1 MDKTGNQNPTKSVI
15 LSTKNSGVDK
25 ALELYEKSKRTA
37 FPWQEKLLRAI
48 LSKNDKGLWTHT
60 KCGYAVPRRNGKNE
74 IVTIRELYGLYC
86 GEQINHTA
94 HLVNTSHAAF
104 ERLQKVLDDAGI
116 EYKSI
121 KATGRERITLLETG
135 GKIEF
140 RTRTSTGGLGEGFDL
155 LVIDEAQEYTEDQ
168 ESALKYVVSS
178 SKNPQTILCGTP
190 PTPVSSGTVFVA
202 FRKKV
207 LAGGGDND
215 LWAEWSVE
223 EEHDPHDKEYWYQT
237 NPSLGYILTERIIQD
252 EIGPNELD
260 FNIQRLGYWVTYN
273 QKSAITAKEW
283 EALQAHSLPCLV
295 GGLFVGI
302 KYGKDNTNVALSVA
316 VKTLSGHIFVESI
329 DCQSVRNGDYWILD
343 FIKKAQPS
351 VVVVDGASKQEI
363 LEAEMGRAGLGK
375 PVKPTVKEIIIA
387 NSLWAQGIYS
397 ESICHM
403 GQGSLTQVVTNCD
416 KRPIGSSGGFG
427 YKSQMDDMEIALM
440 DSCLLAHWACKE
452 AKPKTTQKISY

>member
-1 MDKTGNQNPTKSVI
+1 MDKIGNQNPTKSVI
-15 LSTKNSGVDK
+15 LSTKNSDVEK
-25 ALELYEKSKRTA
+25 AMEFYEKSKRKA

-48 LSKNDKGLWTHT
+48 LSKNDNGLWAHT

-74 IVTIRELYGLYC
+74 IVTIRELYGLYV

-104 ERLQKVLDDAGI
+104 ERLQKVLDDAGM

-121 KATGRERITLLETG
+121 KATGRERITLPESG

-190 PTPVSSGTVFVA
+190 PTPVSSGTVFVN

-207 LAGGGDND
+207 LAGGGEND

-223 EEHDPHDKEYWYQT
+223 EEHDPHDKECWYQT

-283 EALQAHSLPCLV
+283 EALQVHSLPCLV
-295 GGLFVGI
+295 GDLFVGV
-302 KYGKDNTNVALSVA
+302 KYGRDNTNVALSVA

-427 YKSQMDDMEIALM
+427 YKSQLDDMEIALM
-440 DSCLLAHWACKE
+440 DSCILAHWACKE
-452 AKPKTTQKISY
+452 TKPKATQKISY

>member
-121 KATGRERITLLETG
+121 KATGREHITLPETG

-168 ESALKYVVSS
+168 ESALKYVVGSPPARTGRTFIEL
-178 SKNPQTILCGTP
+178 KFNRITIFEFYLRQWNDVALRNLGTIKRD
-190 PTPVSSGTVFVA
+190 G
-202 FRKKV
+202 R
-207 LAGGGDND
+207 
-215 LWAEWSVE
+215 
-223 EEHDPHDKEYWYQT
+223 
-237 NPSLGYILTERIIQD
+237 
-252 EIGPNELD
+252 
-260 FNIQRLGYWVTYN
+260 
-273 QKSAITAKEW
+273 
-283 EALQAHSLPCLV
+283 LV
-295 GGLFVGI
+295 GLNRRSRCHRHF
-302 KYGKDNTNVALSVA
+302 ALYA
-316 VKTLSGHIFVESI
+316 KHL
-329 DCQSVRNGDYWILD
+329 
-343 FIKKAQPS
+343 KKACQLFS
-351 VVVVDGASKQEI
+351 VLFHKVNA
-363 LEAEMGRAGLGK
+363 L
-375 PVKPTVKEIIIA
+375 
-387 NSLWAQGIYS
+387 
-397 ESICHM
+397 C
-403 GQGSLTQVVTNCD
+403 
-416 KRPIGSSGGFG
+416 F
-427 YKSQMDDMEIALM
+427 YKVRR
-440 DSCLLAHWACKE
+440 
-452 AKPKTTQKISY
+452 

>member
-1 MDKTGNQNPTKSVI
+1 MDKTGNQNPTNSVI
-15 LSTKNSGVDK
+15 LSTKNSDVEK
-25 ALELYEKSKRTA
+25 AMELYQKSGREA
-37 FPWQEKLLRAI
+37 LPWQEKLLRAI
-48 LSKNDKGLWTHT
+48 LSKNDSELWTHT

-74 IVTIRELYGLYC
+74 IVTIRELYGLYV

-116 EYKSI
+116 KYKPI
-121 KATGRERITLLETG
+121 KATGRERITLPETG

-190 PTPVSSGTVFVA
+190 PTPVSSGTVFVN

-207 LAGGGDND
+207 LAGGGEND

-283 EALQAHSLPCLV
+283 EALQVHSLPCLV
-295 GGLFVGI
+295 GDLFVGV
-302 KYGKDNTNVALSVA
+302 KYGRDNTNVAMSVA

-387 NSLWAQGIYS
+387 NSLWEQGIYS

-427 YKSQMDDMEIALM
+427 YKSQLDDMEIALM
-440 DSCLLAHWACKE
+440 DSCILAHWACKE
-452 AKPKTTQKISY
+452 TKPKATQKISY

>member
-1 MDKTGNQNPTKSVI
+1 MTKTGNQNPTKSVI
-15 LSTKNSGVDK
+15 LSTKNSG
-25 ALELYEKSKRTA
+25 ASEAIALYEKSKRKA

-48 LSKNDKGLWTHT
+48 LSKNAAGLWTHT

-74 IVTIRELYGLYC
+74 IVTIRELYGLHC

-116 EYKSI
+116 AYKSI
-121 KATGRERITLLETG
+121 KATGRERITLPGTG

-155 LVIDEAQEYTEDQ
+155 LVIDEAQEYTEEQ

-207 LAGGGDND
+207 LAGGGEND

-223 EEHDPHDKEYWYQT
+223 EEHDPHDKAYWYKT

-283 EALQAHSLPCLV
+283 EAIRVKSLPCFV
-295 GGLFVGI
+295 GELFVGV

-329 DCQSVRNGDYWILD
+329 DCQSIRNGDFWILD
-343 FIKKAQPS
+343 FIRKARPNAI
-351 VVVVDGASKQEI
+351 VVDGASKQDI
-363 LEAEMGRAGLGK
+363 LEAEMVRGGLGK
-375 PVKPTVKEIIIA
+375 PIKPTVKEIIVA
-387 NSLWAQGIYS
+387 NSLWEQGIYS
-397 ESICHM
+397 ESLCHA
-403 GQGSLTQVVTNCD
+403 GQEPLTQVATNCD

-427 YKSQMDDMEIALM
+427 YKSQMDDLEIALM
-440 DSCLLAHWACKE
+440 DSCILAHWACKE
-452 AKPKTTQKISY
+452 AKPKTVQKIRY

>member
-1 MDKTGNQNPTKSVI
+1 MDKTGNQNPTNSVI
-15 LSTKNSGVDK
+15 LSTKNSDVEK
-25 ALELYEKSKRTA
+25 AMELYQKSGREA

-48 LSKNDKGLWTHT
+48 LSKNDSELWTHT

-74 IVTIRELYGLYC
+74 IVTIRELYGLYV

-116 EYKSI
+116 KYKPI
-121 KATGRERITLLETG
+121 KATGRERITLPETG

-190 PTPVSSGTVFVA
+190 PTPVSSGTVFVN

-207 LAGGGDND
+207 LAGGGEND

-283 EALQAHSLPCLV
+283 EALQVHSLPCLV
-295 GGLFVGI
+295 GDLFVGV
-302 KYGKDNTNVALSVA
+302 KYGRDNTNVAMSVA

-387 NSLWAQGIYS
+387 NSLWEQGIYS

-427 YKSQMDDMEIALM
+427 YKSQLDDMEIALM
-440 DSCLLAHWACKE
+440 DSCILAHWACKE
-452 AKPKTTQKISY
+452 TKPKATQKISY